1 MNTVVKYLL
10 RYLIFV
16 GIPYTISKK
25 IEKKYLENLK
35 SLNNT
40 EDKPDNLDVDISK
53 KYKLDT
59 RGGELLTIS
68 AIIGFLMKDLPFRVA
83 LTGLIATTIWSDT
96 ADSAVELV
104 VKHAGAIAA
113 ASGLKFKN
121 IIKKLRNIDDRHT
134 LDIKEILLE
143 KTISNKEKLEL
154 LRIKI
159 QYVLKN
165 LKGTKKI
172 TFITTVI
179 ALLTFFLGN
188 NTPAY
193 AYFMAGLRDLLG
205 GKDDIDSIRNLII
218 DIYREYNAPLPEELI
233 TKIIDEL

>member
-68 AIIGFLMKDLPFRVA
+68 AIIGFLMKDLSFRVA
-83 LTGLIATTIWSDT
+83 LTGLIGTTIWSDT

-113 ASGLKFKN
+113 SPGLKFKN

-193 AYFMAGLRDLLG
+193 AYFIAGLRDLLG